1 MRIDILTLFPEMC
14 ESVMSESIIGRAQK
28 SGKLRV
34 ICHNIRDYTPDK
46 HRRVDDYPYGGGPG
60 MILQSEPISRCF
72 EAICEQT
79 DSRPYFIYMSPG
91 GRVFTQQKA
100 AELAGREHIAILCG
114 HYEGVDQRVIDELA
128 DEEISVG
135 DYVLTGGELPAL
147 VLADAVARLVPGVLA
162 EEQSYE
168 KESHFSGLLEHPQ
181 YTRPAVWRGREVPE
195 VLQNG
200 HHKNIEAWARDQSLR
215 KTLERRPDMLRD
227 APLSRGDIA
236 RIEEILAE
244 FAEPGQKIPE

>member
-14 ESVMSESIIGRAQK
+14 ETVMNESIIGRAQK
-28 SGKLRV
+28 SGKLLV
-34 ICHNIRDYTPDK
+34 FCHNIRDYTQDK

-60 MILQSEPISRCF
+60 MILQAEPICRCF

-79 DSRPYFIYMSPG
+79 GNRPHFIYMSPG
-91 GRVFTQQKA
+91 GRVFTQRKA
-100 AELAGREHIAILCG
+100 VELAGYEHIAILCG
-114 HYEGVDQRVIDELA
+114 HYEGVDQRVIDQLV

-147 VLADAVARLVPGVLA
+147 VLADTVARLTPGVLA
-162 EEQSYE
+162 GEQSYE

-181 YTRPAVWRGREVPE
+181 YTRPAVWRGAEVPE

-200 HHKNIEAWARDQSLR
+200 HHKNIEGWARDQSLR
-215 KTLERRPDMLRD
+215 KTLERRPDMLRN
-227 APLSRGDIA
+227 APLNKTDIA
-236 RIEEILAE
+236 RLEEFLAE
-244 FAEPGQKIPE
+244 PAELG